1 MVKRFERWIQTLEIV
16 PTIVSL
22 KDKIETIRRTELAR
36 SVAGLENLSKSQ
48 LKAIETLTISLA
60 EKIINDPIVAMKNVA
75 ERSSRDV
82 YLDVTRKLFNLD
94 QEKNNE
100 KQN

>member
-1 MVKRFERWIQTLEIV
+1 MDNKYAY
-16 PTIVSL
+16 
-22 KDKIETIRRTELAR
+22 DELN
-36 SVAGLENLSKSQ
+36 E
-48 LKAIETLTISLA
+48 LA